1 MEYVHLH
8 KVDKE
13 KLEAFFREHW
23 GSSQMVIS
31 SGVYQCDSLP
41 GYACLADE
49 HQIIGLVT
57 YVDREGERE
66 IISLDSIVEKR
77 GIGSNLMEL
86 VESEAS
92 QLNIPKITLITS
104 NDNIDALKFY
114 QKRGYRMMAI
124 LKDAIEKAR
133 IIKPEIPLVGFYGI
147 PIKDEILLEK
157 PLR

>member
-13 KLEAFFREHW
+13 NLEAFFREHW
-23 GSSQMVIS
+23 GSNQMVIS

-41 GYACLADE
+41 GYACLSDE
-49 HQIIGLVT
+49 HLIIGLVT

-66 IISLDSIVEKR
+66 IISLDSIIEKK

-86 VESEAS
+86 VETEAS
-92 QLNIPKITLITS
+92 QLNIAKITLITS

-114 QKRGYRMMAI
+114 QKRGYRMTAI
-124 LKDAIEKAR
+124 LKDAIDKAR
-133 IIKPEIPLVGFYGI
+133 VIKPEIPLVGFHGI

-157 PLR
+157 VLR